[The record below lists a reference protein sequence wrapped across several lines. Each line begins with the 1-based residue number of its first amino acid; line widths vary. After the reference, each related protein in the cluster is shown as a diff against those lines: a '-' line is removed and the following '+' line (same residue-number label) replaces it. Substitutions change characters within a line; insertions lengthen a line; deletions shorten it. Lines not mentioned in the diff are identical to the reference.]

1 MNDNAL
7 HLNIQIHLIRYI
19 LKLAEVPDVAR
30 RFKEKLEI
38 NFELKKIKKIK
49 EVYYLDNYT
58 SYP

>member
-30 RFKEKLEI
+30 RFKEKLKI

>member
-30 RFKEKLEI
+30 RFKEKLKI

-49 EVYYLDNYT
+49 EVYYLDN
-58 SYP
+58 